1 MESIEKGIH
10 NIDLHTKNSIEK
22 HKELLAKTIYDTASK
37 AKVSLQSFE
46 KQCGRV
52 FSDIDSIG
60 LDEQQAFNPHTV
72 IEFREGKSHQVL
84 ESWNKTYGLLPNRKV
99 MGKYYV
105 DKLNNELD
113 ENTSKKIYYI
123 PERDHKSDHFNSN
136 NSRVKDFRNNCSPNS
151 YTLNSTSGIY
161 NLCHN
166 YHQIS
171 FIEQNG
177 KVISKY
183 LNTLN
188 GENIIKRGE
197 SRDYIFDFDETITFE
212 VDNYLNLFHKSSG
225 LYLMFNKNPFLDA
238 SFYFAREYNQL
249 PDQDYYQIFLSKR
262 VIEFN
267 LQFTQQNY
275 QSVDNRSKL
284 LEEIN
289 NIVPDNYQRIYK
301 LFENFRKLSSYNKS
315 EISSSIDEPLSGGE
329 QSVDITDPKDR
340 IIESFKLRLRETIKR
355 CENSEQI
362 VSEMTDEYNNK
373 SVELQDLNS
382 KIIIL
387 ESKLKEQQLEYQEK
401 LVGEIEKVKC
411 DNFGLFKRLNE
422 AEVFK
427 AKSESL
433 GLSITQ
439 LQKQLEIETLEKN
452 KIKSL
457 NTKLTDSIQEERTR
471 NKTLKE
477 NNDGLFSQVNANK
490 DAVDNFKIK
499 FGELNKSI
507 DEKSAE
513 CLKLA
518 AMLQKQGDESSDVL
532 NVALSDRISDLED
545 KNQIL
550 NEQKNS
556 ILQEKNKVE
565 MNYNKIKMLLKDFN
579 DL

>member
-22 HKELLAKTIYDTASK
+22 HKDLLAKTIYDTASK

-46 KQCGRV
+46 KQCGNI

-60 LDEQQAFNPHTV
+60 VDEQQAFNPHTV

-105 DKLNNELD
+105 DELNELD
-113 ENTSKKIYYI
+113 ENTSKKTYYV
-123 PERDHKSDHFNSN
+123 PEKNSKSD
-136 NSRVKDFRNNCSPNS
+136 
-151 YTLNSTSGIY
+151 TLNFQTDQLSEPAFTGNPSLSQCALANGIGY
-161 NLCHN
+161 NLYKN
-166 YHQIS
+166 YHRIS

-197 SRDYIFDFDETITFE
+197 SRDYIFDFDETITFD
-212 VDNYLNLFHKSSG
+212 VDNYLNLFHKSTG

-238 SFYFAREYNQL
+238 NFYFAREYNQL
-249 PDQDYYQIFLSKR
+249 PNQDYYQIFLSKR
-262 VIEFN
+262 VIDFN
-267 LQFTQQNY
+267 LQFTHQNY
-275 QSVDNRSKL
+275 QSLDNRSKF

-315 EISSSIDEPLSGGE
+315 EISSNIDEE

-373 SVELQDLNS
+373 SVELQELTS
-382 KIIIL
+382 KIRIL
-387 ESKLKEQQLEYQEK
+387 EAKLKEQQLEFQET
-401 LVGEIEKVKC
+401 LVSEIEKIKC

-439 LQKQLEIETLEKN
+439 LQKQLEIETLEKS

-457 NTKLTDSIQEERTR
+457 NTKLADSIQEERTR
-471 NKTLKE
+471 NKTLKA
-477 NNDGLFSQVNANK
+477 NNDGLFSQVNTNK
-490 DAVDNFKIK
+490 DEVNDCKIK
-499 FGELNKSI
+499 FVELNKSI
-507 DEKSAE
+507 DEKSEE
-513 CLKLA
+513 CLKLG
-518 AMLQKQGDESSDVL
+518 AMLKKQGDESTDVL
-532 NVALSDRISDLED
+532 NVALSNRISDLED
-545 KNQIL
+545 KNKIL

-556 ILQEKNKVE
+556 ILQEKKQVE
-565 MNYNKIKMLLKDFN
+565 MDYNKFKTLLKGFN
-579 DL
+579 EIYAV